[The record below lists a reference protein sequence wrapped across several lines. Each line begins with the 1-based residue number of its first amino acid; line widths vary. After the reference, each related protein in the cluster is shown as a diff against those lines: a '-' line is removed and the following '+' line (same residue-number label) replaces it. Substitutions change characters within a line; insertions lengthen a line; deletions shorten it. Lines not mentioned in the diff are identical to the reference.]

1 MKRILITGKDSYI
14 GTSFEKWVSQWP
26 EKYEVATVDTIS
38 NEWKAIDFSSFD
50 LILHVAAIVHKKEKK
65 RWIDLYEKI
74 NCNLPFDIAQKA
86 KSEGVKQFVFISTM
100 SVYGIDSGVIDQNTL
115 LNPKTLYG
123 KSKLHAENK
132 LKKIESDCFKI
143 TIFRPP
149 MVYGKH
155 AKGNYSR
162 LAKVAKKIPIFPDI
176 QNERSMIYIDNLCEA
191 IRIVIEKEKTGIFFP
206 QNKDYVQTIELVKNI
221 AATHGREVLFIKWFN
236 PLIQVYIKKSSF
248 MKKIFGSL
256 VYEKSMSTK
265 DGFDYCVV
273 GFKESIKITET
284 QNK

>member
-14 GTSFEKWVSQWP
+14 GTSFEKWMSQWP
-26 EKYEVATVDTIS
+26 GEYQVTTVDTI
-38 NEWKAIDFSSFD
+38 NNAWKAMDFSSFD
-50 LILHVAAIVHKKEKK
+50 VILHVAAIVHKKEKK
-65 RWIDLYEKI
+65 EMDDLYEKI

-115 LNPKTLYG
+115 LNPRTLYG
-123 KSKLHAENK
+123 KSKLQAENK

-155 AKGNYSR
+155 AKGNYNR
-162 LAKVAKKIPIFPDI
+162 LAKVARKIPIFPDI

-191 IRIVIEKEKTGIFFP
+191 IRMVIEKEKTGIFFP

-221 AATHGREVLFIKWFN
+221 ATIHGRAVLFIKWFN
-236 PLIQVYIKKSSF
+236 PLIQVCIKKSSF
-248 MKKIFGSL
+248 MKKVFGSL

-265 DGFDYCVV
+265 DEFDYYVV